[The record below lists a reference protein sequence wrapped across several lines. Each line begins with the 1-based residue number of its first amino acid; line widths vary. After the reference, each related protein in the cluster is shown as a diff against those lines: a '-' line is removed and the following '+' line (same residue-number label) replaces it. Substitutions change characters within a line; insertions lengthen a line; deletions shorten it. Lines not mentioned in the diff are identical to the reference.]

1 MAQSAPGGDRP
12 WLIVGLGN
20 PGEKY
25 AATRHNV
32 GYMVVDEILGD
43 ILPVPGSLKQHK
55 RTNSL
60 ICETRVTA
68 SASGRAAG
76 SAASAGDGVP
86 VVLARSR
93 GYMNLS
99 GGAVGALASFFRVPP
114 AQVVVVHD
122 ELDLDPGVVRVKLG
136 GGENGHNGLKSTTQA
151 LGTRDYVRV
160 RVGIGRPPGRM
171 DPAAYV
177 LKPFTRA
184 ELDDLPVTVA
194 DAADAV
200 RLVVT
205 RGVEAAQNEI
215 HARH

>member
-60 ICETRVTA
+60 ICETRVT
-68 SASGRAAG
+68 
-76 SAASAGDGVP
+76 ASAGDGVP

-184 ELDDLPVTVA
+184 ELGDLPVTVA

>member
-151 LGTRDYVRV
+151 LGTR
-160 RVGIGRPPGRM
+160 
-171 DPAAYV
+171 
-177 LKPFTRA
+177 T
-184 ELDDLPVTVA
+184 
-194 DAADAV
+194 
-200 RLVVT
+200 
-205 RGVEAAQNEI
+205 
-215 HARH
+215 